1 MKILI
6 IANFFYPENTPRAF
20 RTTELALELRRIGY
34 DITVALPNKGID
46 YTDYCKENNIKIEF
60 FGKELKTNNTN
71 IFKKIRNR
79 LLFEIFDYP
88 DIKLL
93 FQVKRYLANRKFNAI
108 ISIAYPHTIHFG
120 VAASINGN
128 ITKVWI
134 ADCGDPFMGNPI
146 VKRFFYFKYLEK
158 FFCKKV
164 DYITIPI
171 ESGRD
176 AYYEEY
182 RNKIKIIPQ
191 GFDFSKIK
199 LEEYKPNK
207 ILTFVY
213 AGTFYKG
220 TRDPSL
226 LLDYLS
232 KLDIEFKFIIY
243 TETIKILEP
252 YINLLKNKLIIKK
265 PIERSK
271 LLIELSKADF
281 LINIKNNSI
290 LQTPSKLI
298 DYKLANRPVL
308 DVDSHFFDEKFV
320 EEFFQQDYKNGMRIP
335 DLKEYDIRNITKK
348 FIDLIDERLQDR

>member
-1 MKILI
+1 MKILLLS
-6 IANFFYPENTPRAF
+6 NFFYPENTPRAF
-20 RTTELALELRRIGY
+20 RTTELALELSRRGY
-34 DITVALPNKGID
+34 DVTIALPNKGID
-46 YTDYCKENNIKIEF
+46 YSEYCKKNNIKIEF
-60 FGKELKTNNTN
+60 FGRELKINNTN

-88 DIKLL
+88 DINLML
-93 FQVKRYLANRKFNAI
+93 QVKKFLENKKYDTI

-120 VAASINGN
+120 VAVSLNRD

-134 ADCGDPFMGNPI
+134 ADCGDPYMGNPM
-146 VKRFFYFKYLEK
+146 VKRFFYFKYFEK
-158 FFCKKV
+158 YFCEKV

-176 AYYEEY
+176 AYYEEF
-182 RNKIKIIPQ
+182 RKKIKIIPQ

-232 KLDIEFKFIIY
+232 KLDFEFKFIIY
-243 TETIKILEP
+243 TEAIKILEP
-252 YINLLKNKLIIKK
+252 YVNLLKNKLIIKK

-271 LLIELSKADF
+271 LINELSKADF
-281 LINIKNNSI
+281 LINIKNNSG

-298 DYKLANRPVL
+298 DYKLTNRPVL
-308 DVDSHFFDEKFV
+308 EIDSHLIDKKV
-320 EEFFQQDYKNGMRIP
+320 IEEFFQQDYKNAMTLP
-335 DLKEYDIRNITKK
+335 DLKEYDIRNVAKK
-348 FIDLIDERLQDR
+348 FIDLIDEKL